1 MAELLEYPKQVP
13 QTAIYLFLDEVRG
26 KHHPVPDLVNAGWN
40 LVGYGLHLGLPQV
53 QPVGATADE
62 MSDEDALVYMLDNL
76 QDPGTAAQAG
86 PLAALALSIVL
97 KLAWSYLQKKL
108 PDLLPI

>member
-1 MAELLEYPKQVP
+1 MQEYPKSVP
-13 QTAIYLFLDEVRG
+13 QDAIYLFLDEVRG

-40 LVGYGLHLGLPQV
+40 LVGFGLHLGLPQV

-62 MSDEDALVYMLDNL
+62 QLSEEAALVYVLDHL

-86 PLAALALSIVL
+86 PLAAIALSIVL